1 MMPRTQSLESF
12 LSEADYSASIEGQ
25 NYSAKS
31 FSLKLG
37 AADLYGTGHF
47 SFQSY
52 ASFPCARQCESN
64 GYLLSNLNTVKD
76 LTTLLS
82 NCK

>member
-1 MMPRTQSLESF
+1 MTQKAKMMPRTQSLESF
-12 LSEADYSASIEGQ
+12 LSEADYSDSIEGQ

-31 FSLKLG
+31 VSAKLG
-37 AADLYGTGHF
+37 AADLHGTGHF

-64 GYLLSNLNTVKD
+64 WELFIQL
-76 LTTLLS
+76 
-82 NCK
+82 